1 MFNLNYKSMMKFNQ
15 LILFSR
21 GTTPARSRA
30 PPTPGIYAAT
40 PNRLTRQRSTESKN
54 SSTSEDEYDGVKN
67 AKRCSDEVAVYCRLR
82 PLGESEE
89 VNKIS

>member
-1 MFNLNYKSMMKFNQ
+1 MMKFYL
-15 LILFSR
+15 LILYSR

-40 PNRLTRQRSTESKN
+40 PNRLARQRSTESKN